1 MFVFAVCSLLTDKM
15 LKVDT
20 GNDDGSQTER
30 RGGSEQSASEVGVV
44 GVQQDNLLQLAS
56 RSSEL
61 LQVVAN
67 ELEPVQSRINDF
79 SNYLHKF
86 ASLLQQRTSS
96 QTLAVEYEHLLVT
109 NTYTVLVLVV
119 LCQWV
124 VHLHL
129 VS

>member
-1 MFVFAVCSLLTDKM
+1 M

-20 GNDDGSQTER
+20 GNEEGSQTER
-30 RGGSEQSASEVGVV
+30 RGGSELSASEVGVV
-44 GVQQDNLLQLAS
+44 VVQDNLLQLAS

-79 SNYLHKF
+79 ANYLHKF

-96 QTLAVEYEHLLVT
+96 QTLAVEYEPHSTYNVVTSTVDSSITYDVNILL
-109 NTYTVLVLVV
+109 L
-119 LCQWV
+119 
-124 VHLHL
+124 
-129 VS
+129 

>member
-1 MFVFAVCSLLTDKM
+1 MFVFALCSLLTDKM

-30 RGGSEQSASEVGVV
+30 RGGSEQSASEVGVAIV
-44 GVQQDNLLQLAS
+44 QDNLLQLAS

-96 QTLAVEYEHLLVT
+96 QTLAVEYEHLIVT
-109 NTYTVLVLVV
+109 YSILVLY
-119 LCQWV
+119 LY
-124 VHLHL
+124 
-129 VS
+129 S